1 MGSLASSYTNF
12 DDLLAGV
19 VSGVQGVLEEVAP
32 QIETRLQASA
42 AKNVNSQSGRSE
54 GIASSSNIVSSVVTE
69 GNVVMMT
76 VKDIALPEKPWIG
89 EWSAFD
95 FGKNEATGGTM
106 FANWIEHGLWM
117 DIAEWNRMG
126 HPKDSKPKRPK
137 REFVSPVQ
145 VEAAM
150 IVKTALH
157 GL

>member
-1 MGSLASSYTNF
+1 MGKLASSYTNF
-12 DDLLAGV
+12 DDLLEGV
-19 VSGVQGVLEEVAP
+19 ANGVQGILDEVAP

-42 AKNVNSQSGRSE
+42 IKNVHPKNGRE
-54 GIASSSNIVSSVVTE
+54 NGITSKSNIVSNVSRD
-69 GNVVMMT
+69 GNVITMV
-76 VKDIALPEKPWIG
+76 VKDIAKPAGPKYG
-89 EWSAFD
+89 EFD
-95 FGKNEATGGTM
+95 ETKNAALEGTM

-117 DIAEWNRMG
+117 DIQAWRAMG
-126 HPKDSKPKRPK
+126 YPQTDDKPKRPA

>member
-1 MGSLASSYTNF
+1 MGQYLASSYTNF

-19 VSGVQGVLEEVAP
+19 ANGVEKIVQDVAP
-32 QIETRLQASA
+32 QIEARLQASA
-42 AKNVNSQSGRSE
+42 VKNVHPKDGRE
-54 GIASSSNIVSSVVTE
+54 NGITSAKNIVSSVTRE
-69 GNVVMMT
+69 DNVVTMV
-76 VKDIALPEKPWIG
+76 VKDIAKPQGPKWG
-89 EWSAFD
+89 VF
-95 FGKNEATGGTM
+95 NEADNSVLGGTM

-117 DIAEWNRMG
+117 DIAEWAKMG
-126 HPKDSKPKRPK
+126 YPKDDKPKRPK